1 MSDEGIV
8 AVELAKLGWGGKK
21 IGQTGKKVRG
31 VADSLPPSSVFAAV
45 GVKHDEYTSKVVGFY
60 DQVRE
65 QGLEV
70 LKALSMLLDD
80 RGDDVRDVASI
91 LGVADDRATDAARPA
106 SRR

>member
-8 AVELAKLGWGGKK
+8 AVELAKLGWGGQK
-21 IGQTGKKVRG
+21 IRQTGKRVHN
-31 VADSLPPSSVFAAV
+31 VADSLPPSTVFAAV
-45 GVKHDEYTSKVVGFY
+45 DVEGDKYTRQVVDLYDE
-60 DQVRE
+60 VRK

-70 LKALSMLLDD
+70 LKALSMLLDG